1 MDVLVINSGS
11 SSVKYKVFSMP
22 EERLLAAGRVEN
34 IGIGNSGSKAV
45 LIQNHPEPGQ
55 FREEFHCTDH
65 ADAVSR
71 IFAFLDTND
80 AGMPGGTAEI
90 GMVGHRVVHGGSR
103 FSKPV
108 IISTDVLAGLEQL
121 AELAPL
127 HIPLNVACIKACR
140 EVLPETPMAACFDTA
155 FSYDLPH
162 KSRFYPVPM
171 EWYEKQGIRRYGFH
185 GISYEYA
192 VAETANRLGASRD
205 RLKIIAAHLG
215 NGSSIMAFDRGR
227 VLDTSMGFTPLEGLM
242 MGTRSGDF
250 DPAVFPYIMEKTGMS
265 VEHILDT
272 LNTRSG
278 LLGISGVSRDM
289 REIEAQ
295 MDAGDP
301 RARLAFDMF
310 VHILRKYLGA
320 YFFSLAGA
328 DAIVFTGGIGENAF
342 RMREAVFAPLGD
354 LGLGLDADKNRAV
367 TGGHAGWIHADDSR
381 TKVLVIAA
389 DEERMIARS
398 VFQVA
403 LRDSLR

>member
-45 LIQNHPEPGQ
+45 LIQNHPDLAQ
-55 FREEFHCTDH
+55 FREGFHCTDH

-71 IFAFLDTND
+71 ILTFLNTE
-80 AGMPGGTAEI
+80 ASGLPGGTAEI
-90 GMVGHRVVHGGSR
+90 GMVGHRVVHGGTR

-108 IISTDVLAGLEQL
+108 IISDNVLAGLEQL
-121 AELAPL
+121 TGLAPL

-140 EVLPETPMAACFDTA
+140 EVLPEMPMAACFDTA

-171 EWYEKQGIRRYGFH
+171 EWYEKYGIRRYGFH
-185 GISYEYA
+185 GISYEY
-192 VAETANRLGASRD
+192 VTAEAAKQLGQPPD

-265 VEHILDT
+265 VEHILET

-295 MDAGDP
+295 MDAGNP
-301 RARLAFDMF
+301 RARIAFDMF

-328 DAIVFTGGIGENAF
+328 DAVVFTGGIGENAF
-342 RMREAVFAPLGD
+342 RVREAVFAPLGD
-354 LGLGLDADKNRAV
+354 LGLLLDADKNRAV
-367 TGGHAGWIHADDSR
+367 TGGQAGWIHADDSR
-381 TKVLVIAA
+381 TKALVIPA

-398 VFQVA
+398 VFQVV
-403 LRDSLR
+403 LRDPGR

>member
-1 MDVLVINSGS
+1 MQVLVINSGS
-11 SSVKYKVFSMP
+11 SSVKYKIFSMP
-22 EERLLAAGRVEN
+22 EEALLAAGRVEN

-45 LIQNHPEPGQ
+45 LIQNHPDLAQ

-71 IFAFLDTND
+71 ILAFLNT
-80 AGMPGGTAEI
+80 AVSGLPGGIAEVGI
-90 GMVGHRVVHGGSR
+90 VGHRVVHGGTR

-108 IISTDVLAGLEQL
+108 IISDDVLAGLEQL
-121 AELAPL
+121 TGLAPL
-127 HIPLNVACIKACR
+127 HIPLNVACITACM
-140 EVLPETPMAACFDTA
+140 EILPETPMAACFDTA
-155 FSYDLPH
+155 FFHDLPH
-162 KSRFYPVPM
+162 QSRFYPVPM
-171 EWYEKQGIRRYGFH
+171 EWYDKYGIRRYGFH
-185 GISYEYA
+185 GISYEY
-192 VAETANRLGASRD
+192 VTAEAADQLGQPPD

-250 DPAVFPYIMEKTGMS
+250 DPAVFPYIMEKTNMS
-265 VEHILDT
+265 VERILDT

-295 MDAGDP
+295 MDAGNP

-328 DAIVFTGGIGENAF
+328 DAVVFTGGIGENAS
-342 RMREAVFAPLGD
+342 RVREAVFAPLGD
-354 LGLGLDADKNRAV
+354 LGLLLDPDKNRAV
-367 TGGHAGWIHADDSR
+367 TGGQAGWIHADASR
-381 TKVLVIAA
+381 TKVLVIPAE
-389 DEERMIARS
+389 EERMIARS
-398 VFQVA
+398 AFQVA
-403 LRDSLR
+403 LQDTFG